1 MAQDGIECRLTT
13 NFRSDGAILDVVNGA
28 FETLIQAQAGLQPPY
43 IAIEP
48 APGRASIS
56 GSLAKLSVRKIIA
69 PEDQTDAE
77 TARRIEGE
85 SLARWLKELVLGKA
99 QILNARGE
107 TVHAQPKDVAIL
119 MRKLTD
125 IHDYLEPFRR
135 QGIRYV
141 VEGERHF
148 YAAKEIIDAVN
159 LLRAVENPY
168 DRLAL
173 VGVLRSPL
181 GGLTDLQIYQLHRQ
195 NRLDY
200 RDSAK
205 LDEQRISGNAGAA
218 LSDADTAQRRNQNA
232 AHRRRRRSHIFNS
245 AGGAARR
252 LSFPRRAG
260 GGQFGQAAPASR
272 TTRPRGINHAQSS
285 DPPARTARARRQGRR
300 RKRARRRKSRRRA
313 HHEHPQGQR
322 LGISHR
328 HPRRLPDRHRRTPQR
343 RSRVDLRLV
352 DRTHRHCASARPPI
366 SPAFTSPR
374 RIACA
379 TPKNK
384 NGCST
389 SP

>member
-1 MAQDGIECRLTT
+1 MSDWRKVKLEPGKLFVVGDPKQSIYAFRRADIEAYLEVVEKIVMAQDGIECRLTT

-69 PEDQTDAE
+69 PDDQTDAE

-85 SLARWLKELVLGKA
+85 SLARWLKDSVLGKA

-205 LDEQRISGNAGAA
+205 LDEQGVSGNAGRA
-218 LSDADTAQRRNQNA
+218 LSGADPAQRRN
-232 AHRRRRRSHIFNS
+232 
-245 AGGAARR
+245 
-252 LSFPRRAG
+252 
-260 GGQFGQAAPASR
+260 
-272 TTRPRGINHAQSS
+272 
-285 DPPARTARARRQGRR
+285 
-300 RKRARRRKSRRRA
+300 
-313 HHEHPQGQR
+313 
-322 LGISHR
+322 
-328 HPRRLPDRHRRTPQR
+328 
-343 RSRVDLRLV
+343 
-352 DRTHRHCASARPPI
+352 
-366 SPAFTSPR
+366 
-374 RIACA
+374 
-379 TPKNK
+379 
-384 NGCST
+384 
-389 SP
+389 